1 MTEPAEPAA
10 LLEIDA
16 LGVRRQR
23 EALLEDV
30 TLRVRR
36 GTIHVVM
43 GANGAGKSTLL
54 SAILGQIAFD
64 GRIAMNWIGPGTIG
78 YVPQAFAVDPTLPVT
93 VADFLA
99 LTRQRLPVC
108 FGITRVTRIAI
119 ARLLGR
125 VGLPGLEDRPLA
137 VLSGGELRR
146 VLLAHALDP
155 EPELLILDEP
165 SAGLDDAAMGILNEI
180 LLTLKRGGHTTVLM
194 VTHDLEQVRAVV
206 DQVTIPGAQHG
217 APMTAFY
224 AWIGALA
231 QRGVLP
237 ADFQYPFLVRG
248 FLCVLVLAPILGG
261 VSHLVVTRR
270 MAFFSAAPGA
280 VRRSPA
286 SRSACRWA
294 SRSTRRIGG
303 MGLGFCLLSTL
314 GMVYVKRHATLPPD
328 TLIGVFHALTLGL
341 GLCLLVVDA
350 SIQRVHQV
358 ESGAVRQG

>member
-1 MTEPAEPAA
+1 VTEPAEPAA

-36 GTIHVVM
+36 GAVHVVM

-64 GRIAMNWIGPGTIG
+64 GRIAMNWAGRGTIG
-78 YVPQAFAVDPTLPVT
+78 YVPQTFAVDPTLPVT

-108 FGITRVTRIAI
+108 FGVSRVTRIAI
-119 ARLLGR
+119 ARLLAR

-165 SAGLDDAAMGILNEI
+165 TAGLDDAALVILNDI
-180 LLTLKRGGHTTVLM
+180 LVALKRGGRTTVLM
-194 VTHDLEQVRAVV
+194 VTHDLDQVRQVV
-206 DQVTIPGAQHG
+206 DHVT
-217 APMTAFY
+217 
-224 AWIGALA
+224 
-231 QRGVLP
+231 VLE
-237 ADFQYPFLVRG
+237 
-248 FLCVLVLAPILGG
+248 
-261 VSHLVVTRR
+261 RR
-270 MAFFSAAPGA
+270 
-280 VRRSPA
+280 
-286 SRSACRWA
+286 
-294 SRSTRRIGG
+294 T
-303 MGLGFCLLSTL
+303 
-314 GMVYVKRHATLPPD
+314 
-328 TLIGVFHALTLGL
+328 
-341 GLCLLVVDA
+341 
-350 SIQRVHQV
+350 
-358 ESGAVRQG
+358 VRQ